1 MSGHNDRYVVGIDM
15 VELEMGEDPDP
26 DDHPTEENNAA
37 DLRSPYKAK
46 FKSILTEGY
55 NDQMTW
61 WVAVEDLLKRDHNF
75 AEKVRCSSAFLQARR
90 ILQASFKLLLSTHTH
105 AGRSEGAGGG
115 GGLEEAGHRRSDG
128 GPPT

>member
-1 MSGHNDRYVVGIDM
+1 MSGHNDGYVVGIDM

-26 DDHPTEENNAA
+26 DDHPTEENNAP

-61 WVAVEDLLKRDHNF
+61 WAAVEDLLKRDRNF
-75 AEKVRCSSAFLQARR
+75 AEKARCSSAFLQARR
-90 ILQASFKLLLSTHTH
+90 ILQASFKLLIIKTHT
-105 AGRSEGAGGG
+105 
-115 GGLEEAGHRRSDG
+115 RRSQRRRRRRG
-128 GPPT
+128 RTRRSRPSSK